1 MTKITGILV
10 NDKLNPTFNDG
21 QLVVVI
27 KDCDDYC
34 SIASEFNPF
43 DQYFKKNSIL
53 GVINCGC
60 SQYTRKNGVIEFIDD
75 EEWCEV
81 ETIIEYAEDEFDD
94 FRGVVRASHLRKC
107 EFKELE

>member
-1 MTKITGILV
+1 MTKTTGIIV
-10 NDKLNPTFNDG
+10 NNKLNPAFSDG
-21 QLVVVI
+21 QLVVII
-27 KDCDDYC
+27 KDCHDYC

-43 DQYFKKNSIL
+43 DPYFKKNSIV

-60 SQYTRKNGVIEFIDD
+60 SKYTVKNGIVEFIDD

-81 ETIIEYAEDEFDD
+81 ETIIEDAEDYLDD

-107 EFKELE
+107 ETKDLE